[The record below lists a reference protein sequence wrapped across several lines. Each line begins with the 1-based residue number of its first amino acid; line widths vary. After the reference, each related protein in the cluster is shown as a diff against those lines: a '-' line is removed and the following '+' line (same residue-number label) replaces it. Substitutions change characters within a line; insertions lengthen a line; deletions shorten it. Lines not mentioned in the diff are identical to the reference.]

1 VSDGRWPNATGRVV
15 TCETVPVSTSPRV
28 LLSLG
33 GYACEGGLDGRY
45 QPATCYSPTIA
56 LGRHP
61 GPGGA
66 EGLWEDYE
74 VVLDL
79 AGEMALSGVCLEVS
93 WARLEPH
100 RGQRDEAALARYAEV
115 VAHARRLGLWVSVAA
130 IDAAWPAWL
139 GLEAWLMPWVT
150 PVAINYVS
158 WLTSS
163 LDADAFSVYASRA
176 LLTRGFLV
184 EDAGPPWRRGARD
197 DAVSAAKNLEFIEE
211 AVRADANVNFVSSVN
226 LELDDARDMSLFD
239 VDEVHLQSLVRGSGP
254 LAGTRGLVALR
265 GDTWVVADVELA
277 RELRIRPQDSVADS
291 VEDSA

>member
-1 VSDGRWPNATGRVV
+1 VLFAHHR
-15 TCETVPVSTSPRV
+15 PR
-28 LLSLG
+28 
-33 GYACEGGLDGRY
+33 
-45 QPATCYSPTIA
+45 PP
-56 LGRHP
+56 P

-66 EGLWEDYE
+66 EGLWENYE

-79 AGEMALSGVCLEVS
+79 ASELGLPGVCLEVS

-100 RGQRDEAALARYAEV
+100 FGQRDEAALARYAEV

-150 PVAINYVS
+150 PVAIDYVG

-163 LDADAFSVYASRA
+163 LHADALSVYASRT

-197 DAVSAAKNLEFIEE
+197 DAVSAARNLEIIEE
-211 AVRADANVNFVSSVN
+211 AIRAKADVNFVSSVN
-226 LELDDARDMSLFD
+226 LGLDDLRDASLFD
-239 VDEVHLQSLVRGSGP
+239 GRRSPSAVVG
-254 LAGTRGLVALR
+254 A
-265 GDTWVVADVELA
+265 WVGAFGQRSRA
-277 RELRIRPQDSVADS
+277 RWRVGE
-291 VEDSA
+291 

>member
-1 VSDGRWPNATGRVV
+1 M
-15 TCETVPVSTSPRV
+15 STSPRV
-28 LLSLG
+28 LLSLS

-45 QPATCYSPTIA
+45 QPSTCYSPTIA

-61 GPGGA
+61 GPGAA
-66 EGLWEDYE
+66 EGLWENYE
-74 VVLDL
+74 IVLDL
-79 AGEMALSGVCLEVS
+79 AGKLGLTGVCLEVS

-100 RGQRDEAALARYAEV
+100 LGERDEGALARYAEAV
-115 VAHARRLGLWVSVAA
+115 THARRLGLWVSVAA

-150 PVAINYVS
+150 PVAIDYVG

-163 LDADAFSVYASRA
+163 LDADAFSVYASREM
-176 LLTRGFLV
+176 LTRGFLV

-211 AVRADANVNFVSSVN
+211 TTRNHAQVNFVSSVN